1 MLESHFNDGFS
12 SPPLPDPPLVQ
23 VHTAPPPP
31 LSNLL
36 SFISIGVGIFDNDTA
51 DAGIDFFSPRY
62 SSAAQP
68 RWRPGRLTSFT
79 STSSDAGCHGDGSKR
94 RGKVGCLAVI
104 GWEPSGRLSLSY
116 RRESARAIH

>member
-1 MLESHFNDGFS
+1 MDFH
-12 SPPLPDPPLVQ
+12 PPIPRWYRFILP
-23 VHTAPPPP
+23 HPPP

-36 SFISIGVGIFDNDTA
+36 SFISIGSVFSIT
-51 DAGIDFFSPRY
+51 IPQTPVSIFSPRY

-104 GWEPSGRLSLSY
+104 GWEPSGRPLIIIPEGKRPGDTLKGRNQY
-116 RRESARAIH
+116 R